1 MGENAL
7 HKWIITNNPLVRD
20 KLNESIDVDYRPCSY
35 LELLQA
41 ARDEIHEGAV
51 LLTHPLSGSVKPGE
65 TPYKS
70 IMLAG
75 GKRSFSG
82 TRAGSSKALKTDFA
96 SVELIESA
104 VETCQKF
111 LQHARWPEPEKL
123 SEQVH
128 RDFQVVDYTLII
140 SAFPSAGI
148 SRD

>member
-20 KLNESIDVDYRPCSY
+20 KLKESIDVDYRPCSY
-35 LELLQA
+35 LELLKA

-82 TRAGSSKALKTDFA
+82 TGAGSSKALKTDFA